1 MQGAGSK
8 AQKDKP
14 EGPSHTPEG
23 GWACSCFPPSQGASE
38 NPLDRPPTI
47 PWGEEGA
54 AGGGRRATSC
64 GVLPNCSQ
72 VAQMEEEFPIATAKD
87 PNNECPTPK

>member
-1 MQGAGSK
+1 MQGGRSK

-14 EGPSHTPEG
+14 EGPSHTLEP
-23 GWACSCFPPSQGASE
+23 GWACSCSLPPRAGASE
-38 NPLDRPPTI
+38 DPLERPPNL
-47 PWGEEGA
+47 PLGEVGA
-54 AGGGRRATSC
+54 TVGGATSC

-72 VAQMEEEFPIATAKD
+72 VAQMEEFLIATAKD